1 MDACR
6 FREVDADIELQVV
19 MDVVSVVHVTDTRD
33 TYHDF
38 CSTSRVAF
46 IRSVVVMRV
55 PLSGQLWAYR
65 GFEVVRLCYVTFT
78 FMRVLSLTGLAF
90 AIAATMDA
98 D

>member
-46 IRSVVVMRV
+46 IRSVVVI
-55 PLSGQLWAYR
+55 PWL
-65 GFEVVRLCYVTFT
+65 
-78 FMRVLSLTGLAF
+78 
-90 AIAATMDA
+90 
-98 D
+98 